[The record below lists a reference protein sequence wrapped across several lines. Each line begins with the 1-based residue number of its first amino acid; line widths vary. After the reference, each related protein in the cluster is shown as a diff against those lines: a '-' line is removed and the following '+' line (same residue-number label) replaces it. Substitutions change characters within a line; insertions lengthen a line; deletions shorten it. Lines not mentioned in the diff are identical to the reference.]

1 MSRSRVESWSLTRS
15 LAFLAAVLAMSLGAM
30 VPAVVAASAS
40 TGAPI
45 VLCSGGQL
53 RIVQLSA
60 DETGE
65 QHEQASLTCAM
76 ALMAGLAAI
85 PTPDPASAIVHVYPV
100 SEAPRLSADR
110 ARRPPPHAP
119 PRPPSTAPPIA

>member
-1 MSRSRVESWSLTRS
+1 MSRSCVETWSLTRS
-15 LAFLAAVLAMSLGAM
+15 LAFLAAVLAMAFGAM

-40 TGAPI
+40 TSAPI

-53 RIVQLSA
+53 RIVQQST
-60 DETGE
+60 DGDGD

-76 ALMAGLAAI
+76 ALMSGLAAI
-85 PTPDPASAIVHVYPV
+85 PTPDPGAAIVRIAPI
-100 SEAPRLSADR
+100 SEAPRLSASA
-110 ARRPPPHAP
+110 ARLPPARAP